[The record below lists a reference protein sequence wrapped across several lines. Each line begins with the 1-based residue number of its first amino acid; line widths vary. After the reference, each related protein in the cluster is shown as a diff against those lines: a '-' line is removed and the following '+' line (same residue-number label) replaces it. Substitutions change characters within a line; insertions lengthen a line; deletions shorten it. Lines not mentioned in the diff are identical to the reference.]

1 MHFYK
6 WISKLLIDWF
16 LGIVMFLHKFDLCS
30 NFSTCMTSWRQ
41 WSHGRRHQRKL
52 IVNWMKWP
60 PNRQRLCASWPNRWE
75 PALLRQANSS
85 RKGLQ
90 HAKDRCVLEQMELT
104 VDKQSL
110 LMGIGGLGDWID
122 IWHRASYFSYEKSMS
137 WKMFTQHFFNVMFI
151 LNMLCD
157 MYAFVIHFCIW

>member
-1 MHFYK
+1 M
-6 WISKLLIDWF
+6 
-16 LGIVMFLHKFDLCS
+16 
-30 NFSTCMTSWRQ
+30 
-41 WSHGRRHQRKL
+41 
-52 IVNWMKWP
+52 
-60 PNRQRLCASWPNRWE
+60 
-75 PALLRQANSS
+75 
-85 RKGLQ
+85 Q

-137 WKMFTQHFFNVMFI
+137 WKMFTQHFLNVMFI